1 MIKEIREH
9 TEWEKKLSQL
19 LWEYMEEKKK
29 NPEWFLDI
37 STALMAG
44 FKATDAYMIS
54 KQFWFIEWLVKK
66 DKIDTKNLI
75 TYMNWTSLTFNK
87 VPSTDCTG
95 IDKTWYKFYTEVLLM
110 LLSIQDEPVK
120 FLYEILKDE

>member
-1 MIKEIREH
+1 MILHVMDEIREH

-54 KQFWFIEWLVKK
+54 KQFWFIEWLMENN
-66 DKIDTKNLI
+66 KIDLLKIQLVFK
-75 TYMNWTSLTFNK
+75 YDYLDVVAYSDYE
-87 VPSTDCTG
+87 ST
-95 IDKTWYKFYTEVLLM
+95 LM

-120 FLYEILKDE
+120 FLSEILKDE